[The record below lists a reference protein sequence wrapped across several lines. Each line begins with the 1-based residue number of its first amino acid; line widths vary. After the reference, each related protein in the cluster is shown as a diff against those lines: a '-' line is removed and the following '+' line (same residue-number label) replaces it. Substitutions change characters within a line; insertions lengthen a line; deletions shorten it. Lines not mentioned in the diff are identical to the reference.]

1 MFYLIRI
8 AILIRR
14 KIVRTPLQQ
23 VNHIRQFHTE
33 CRKLLVDPKPYRP
46 TERSNQRYIGFSQ
59 RLMPDLFK
67 QMIK

>member
-33 CRKLLVDPKPYRP
+33 CRQLLVDPKTYRP
-46 TERSNQRYIGFSQ
+46 TERTNQRYLSFSQ